1 MYKKS
6 VYQLTCPMPGGIQ
19 YQCPTPGV
27 ILQLMPDP
35 KQQILQ
41 MTWGGGDTAGLTPW
55 LMRSWMMYKLTKY
68 VSLL

>member
-27 ILQLMPDP
+27 ILQLMPDR
-35 KQQILQ
+35 
-41 MTWGGGDTAGLTPW
+41 GGGTAGFTP
-55 LMRSWMMYKLTKY
+55 
-68 VSLL
+68 

>member
-27 ILQLMPDP
+27 ILQLMPDR
-35 KQQILQ
+35 
-41 MTWGGGDTAGLTPW
+41 GGGHCWIDSLTNEIMNDVQIDKICIVAVI
-55 LMRSWMMYKLTKY
+55 LGFHMTS
-68 VSLL
+68 